1 MTKDDIIIIGYE
13 ADAYAN
19 GEWDVEAPSRDWK
32 RLRDEHFAA
41 LVAAA
46 EREACAKLVEPDF
59 EHRGFPSD
67 YLGGEEGVELLDCI
81 VAKIRARSR
90 P

>member
-1 MTKDDIIIIGYE
+1 MTRDDIINIGYE

-46 EREACAKLVEPDF
+46 EREDCAKLCEATPYL
-59 EHRGFPSD
+59 RTT
-67 YLGGEEGVELLDCI
+67 LGGRSRAEVEGGLL
-81 VAKIRARSR
+81 AEAIRARSQL
-90 P
+90 

>member
-1 MTKDDIIIIGYE
+1 MTRDDIINMGYE

-19 GEWDVEAPSRDWK
+19 EEWDVEAPSRDWK

-46 EREACAKLVEPDF
+46 EREACALICE
-59 EHRGFPSD
+59 EISD
-67 YLGGEEGVELLDCI
+67 QNCGHIELDAAADI
-81 VAKIRARSR
+81 IRARGQ

>member
-1 MTKDDIIIIGYE
+1 MTRDEIINMGYE

-19 GEWDVEAPSRDWK
+19 EEWDVEAPSRDWK

-46 EREACAKLVEPDF
+46 EREACARVKEYNRHISK
-59 EHRGFPSD
+59 E
-67 YLGGEEGVELLDCI
+67 I
-81 VAKIRARSR
+81 AKAIRSR
-90 P
+90 SQT